1 MTVTVEIALTATN
14 DLVEGLNHLLPQL
27 SSSASALTRSDVEV
41 LVASPSSRL
50 FVGRDDNRI
59 VGVLTLVVFAIPSG
73 LRAWIEDVVVDE
85 STRGTG
91 VGEALTRAALE
102 EAKRRGVRS
111 VDLTSRPARIAAN
124 SLYQKLG
131 FELRSTNV
139 YRYVIE

>member
-27 SSSASALTRSDVEV
+27 SSSASALTWSDVEV